1 MTSALNP
8 DLQPKFLAANDCA
21 PDMIRLY
28 GTCDDELRLLVLGGV
43 EEHEVLYGG
52 LKDG

>member
-1 MTSALNP
+1 MTSASNP

-21 PDMIRLY
+21 PDMRQIVW
-28 GTCDDELRLLVLGGV
+28 CDDELRLLILGGV